1 MCHMP
6 GSKLYGG
13 DRYESGVIQE
23 CEVSVY
29 EEMNDANRD
38 AYEKALESKRIAEE
52 KEAEERYKQYLIDS
66 DPVKIAA
73 AKEEA
78 EARK

>member
-1 MCHMP
+1 
-6 GSKLYGG
+6 
-13 DRYESGVIQE
+13 
-23 CEVSVY
+23 
-29 EEMNDANRD
+29 MNDANRD